1 MPKETFINLDEG
13 KKTRIRDAAA
23 AEFAAR
29 GYKGA
34 SVGRIAREAGVAKG
48 SMYQYFENKEALFNY
63 LIDSSMEMKLAFF
76 RSRGTEI
83 TGDNFFKRLRSL
95 IILGLEFARL
105 HPDLQQIGESLL
117 KKDVLPAAVS
127 ERIDAKL
134 KVKSD
139 EIYRTMILSGI
150 EEGDIRKDIDPAL
163 AAFAVNSVMKGMGEM
178 IMGERLSDEEIKSL
192 SGSVTDFIRR
202 GIEKEKEKIDD

>member
-105 HPDLQQIGESLL
+105 HPDLQQIGESIL